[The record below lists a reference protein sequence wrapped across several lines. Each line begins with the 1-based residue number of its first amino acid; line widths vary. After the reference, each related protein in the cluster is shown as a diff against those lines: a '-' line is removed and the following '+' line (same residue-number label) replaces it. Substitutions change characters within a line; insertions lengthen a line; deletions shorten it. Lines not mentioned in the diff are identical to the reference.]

1 MSCSRAA
8 ATLVIAAGLLCGSL
22 GTGFAAT
29 PPALK
34 GTISLNAGTI
44 GGRERQYA
52 VYVPPNLMPGA
63 PLVIVLHG
71 GGGDGPYMRMSTGFE
86 FDMLADANGFVVA
99 YPNGIGQAWNTC
111 RKRVNN
117 TAKRERIDDVA
128 FIEAIIAH
136 EALAHRIDRRRVYA
150 TGHSF
155 GGQMAF
161 RLALER
167 PNEFAGIAAISSNLP
182 VPADNECA
190 ASGMPIP
197 AMIINGTDDPVNPY
211 RGGRSGGGATA
222 GSVLST
228 DATTDYFVRLNGA
241 GDPPQITRLPHQD
254 DSDPTWVERSAWT
267 NSGHDAV
274 VLYAVHGGGHVVPQP
289 YFRYPS
295 NVGRQ
300 TKDLDAPA
308 AIWAF
313 FAALPPR

>member
-1 MSCSRAA
+1 MSCFRAA
-8 ATLVIAAGLLCGSL
+8 AILVIAAGTLTGSHE
-22 GTGFAAT
+22 TGFAAT

-34 GTISLNAGTI
+34 GTISLSAGTI
-44 GGRERQYA
+44 GGRERRYA

-86 FDMLADANGFVVA
+86 FDMLADANGFVVV
-99 YPNGIGQAWNTC
+99 YPNGIDRGWNTC

-136 EALAHRIDRRRVYA
+136 EALAHGIDRRRVYA

-155 GGQMAF
+155 GGQMAL
-161 RLALER
+161 RLGLER

-190 ASGMPIP
+190 ASEMPIP
-197 AMIINGTDDPVNPY
+197 TMIINGTDDPVNPY
-211 RGGRSGGGATA
+211 RGGRPGNGRE

-228 DATTDYFVRLNGA
+228 EATAAYFVRLNGA
-241 GDPPQITRLPHQD
+241 GETPQITRLPHQD
-254 DSDPTWVERSAWT
+254 DSDPTWVERTAWT

-274 VLYAVHGGGHVVPQP
+274 VLYTIHSGGHVVPQP
-289 YFRYPS
+289 WFRYPS

-300 TKDLDAPA
+300 TRDLDAPA

-313 FAALPPR
+313 FAALPSR